1 LLKIIH
7 QKKFIFTYIKIE
19 YMATLKANSEN
30 IERAAKIIRNGG
42 LVAFPTETVYGLG
55 ANGFDGIA
63 AAKIFEIKKRPSFN
77 PLILHISDLIQ
88 LKDIVVF
95 RNFQTQ
101 EIIKRFWP
109 GPLTIVLE
117 KTDKVPDIITAGN
130 PTVAVRMPSH
140 RVALELLYKVGGPI
154 AAPSANEFG
163 QLSPTEATH
172 VEEQIGKHIDII
184 LDGGPCEVGVEST
197 IIEIGEEKISLL
209 RHGGIPVEEI
219 EEFIG
224 KEVERKQLQSK
235 PNAPGQL
242 DYHYAPKIPI
252 NFMDEANLN
261 ITRNKKVGALFLSEN
276 TYDVPFA
283 SVKILST
290 SGNLQEAAANLFS
303 LLHDFETENLDLILC
318 EKIEKAG
325 LGWAI
330 MDRLTKAVNKFN

>member
-1 LLKIIH
+1 
-7 QKKFIFTYIKIE
+7 
-19 YMATLKANSEN
+19 MATLKANSEN
-30 IERAAKIIRNGG
+30 IERAAKIILNGG

-77 PLILHISDLIQ
+77 PLILHISDLNQ
-88 LKDIVVF
+88 LEDIVVIK
-95 RNFQTQ
+95 NFQTH
-101 EIIKRFWP
+101 EIIKQFWP
-109 GPLTIVLE
+109 GPLTIVLK

-140 RVALELLYKVGGPI
+140 RVALELLYKAGSPI

-163 QLSPTEATH
+163 QLSPTEAIH

-197 IIEIGEEKISLL
+197 IIEIGEEEIFLL
-209 RHGGIPVEEI
+209 RHGGVPVEEI
-219 EEFIG
+219 EEFLG
-224 KEVERKQLQSK
+224 KKVGRKQFQSR

-252 NFMDEANLN
+252 NFIDEVDLN
-261 ITRNKKVGALFLSEN
+261 ITKTKKVGALLFSEN
-276 TYDVPFA
+276 FYDFPFA
-283 SVKILST
+283 SVKILS
-290 SGNLQEAAANLFS
+290 SLGNLQEAAANLFS
-303 LLHDFETENLDLILC
+303 LLHELETENLDLILC
-318 EKIEKAG
+318 EKIERSG

-330 MDRLTKAVNKFN
+330 MDRLTKAVKKFK